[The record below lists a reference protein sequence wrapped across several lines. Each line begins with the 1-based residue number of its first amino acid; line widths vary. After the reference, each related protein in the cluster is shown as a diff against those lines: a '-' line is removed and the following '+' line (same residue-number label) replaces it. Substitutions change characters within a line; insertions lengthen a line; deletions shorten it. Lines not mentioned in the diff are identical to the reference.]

1 MADAPL
7 LPEERPEEGHRERPE
22 ERHGA
27 RLWVVSPML
36 HDTESFLRLRTETLA
51 ECGRANIA
59 GAIRFLVIDDSAGTD
74 ADVVQLDGFPDV
86 DVLTPP
92 FNLGHQRAIVFG
104 LRDLVPRLD
113 GDELVVTMDSDGEDQ
128 PADVPRLIAALESS
142 RSPLVLAERTKRK
155 EPLRFRVMYL
165 FFRVLFRV
173 LTGTRVKS
181 GNFAVQSA
189 HSLAASIDHPSFDLC
204 YSSTLLALR
213 RPTTMV
219 PCARGNR
226 FAGRSRMSSYAL
238 IAHGVR
244 MLLPFSERIAVR
256 MMIVAATSFVALI
269 TYVVL
274 LATGVFG
281 DDPGV
286 AATAPLVGVLAVF
299 LASFAGF
306 VVLFS
311 GFAQGSAIATK
322 GIGVQDRPR
331 GRRTP
336 TRV

>member
-1 MADAPL
+1 MADTPL
-7 LPEERPEEGHRERPE
+7 DPDG
-22 ERHGA
+22 ERHRP
-27 RLWVVSPML
+27 RLWIVSPML
-36 HDTESFLRLRTETLA
+36 HDTQSFQRLRNETTEA
-51 ECGRANIA
+51 CVRAGITDT
-59 GAIRFLVIDDSAGTD
+59 IRFLVVDDSAGTD
-74 ADVVQLDGFPDV
+74 VEVAQLQDLDDV

-104 LRDLVPRLD
+104 LRFLVPRLA

-128 PADVPRLIAALESS
+128 PADVPRLIDALQSS
-142 RSPLVLAERTKRK
+142 TVPLVLAERTKRK
-155 EPLRFRVMYL
+155 EQLRFRVMYL

-181 GNFAVQSA
+181 GNFALQRA
-189 HSLAASIDHPSFDLC
+189 RSLAASIDHPSFDLC

-219 PCARGNR
+219 PCARGER

-238 IAHGVR
+238 VAHGVR

-256 MMIVAATSFVALI
+256 MMIVAATSFAALAA
-269 TYVVL
+269 YLVM
-274 LATGVFG
+274 LATGAFG
-281 DDPGV
+281 DAPGW
-286 AATAPLVGVLAVF
+286 AAIAPMIGVLALF
-299 LASFAGF
+299 LASFSAF

-331 GRRTP
+331 DTRTP
-336 TRV
+336 SGV

>member
-1 MADAPL
+1 MADTPL
-7 LPEERPEEGHRERPE
+7 LRDSGGDGE
-22 ERHGA
+22 A
-27 RLWVVSPML
+27 TRLWIVSPML
-36 HDTESFLRLRTETLA
+36 HDTESFLRLRGETVSA
-51 ECGRANIA
+51 CVQTRVADR
-59 GAIRFLVIDDSAGTD
+59 IRFLVVDDSAGTD
-74 ADVVQLDGFPDV
+74 SEVARLHDLDDVE
-86 DVLTPP
+86 VLTPP

-104 LRDLVPRLD
+104 LRFLVPRLA

-128 PADVPRLIAALESS
+128 PADVPRLIAGLQASTA
-142 RSPLVLAERTKRK
+142 PLVLAERTKRK
-155 EPLRFRVMYL
+155 EQLRFRVMYL

-181 GNFAVQSA
+181 GNFALQRA
-189 HSLAASIDHPSFDLC
+189 RSLAASIDHPSFDLC

-219 PCARGNR
+219 PCARGER

-238 IAHGVR
+238 VAHGVR

-256 MMIVAATSFVALI
+256 MMIVAAASFAALAG
-269 TYVVL
+269 YLVM

-281 DDPGV
+281 DAPGWP
-286 AATAPLVGVLAVF
+286 AIAPLIGVLAVF
-299 LASFAGF
+299 LASFSAF

-322 GIGVQDRPR
+322 GIGVQDRAR
-331 GRRTP
+331 DARTP
-336 TRV
+336 TSV